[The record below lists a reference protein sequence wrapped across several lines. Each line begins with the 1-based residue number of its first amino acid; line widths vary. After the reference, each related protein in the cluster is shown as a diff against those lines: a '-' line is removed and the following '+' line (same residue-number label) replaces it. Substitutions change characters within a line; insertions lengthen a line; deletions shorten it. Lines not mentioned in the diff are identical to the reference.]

1 MSNHLKLLASSG
13 GKRDTIPNFF
23 LVDGLGFNDVMSQF
37 SSIYKV
43 DDENFILL
51 TGETPQLGS
60 YSTSRPAANFY
71 RLSSSSSDGVP
82 ALVHIGC
89 LNTNGSPQ
97 IFNQQNHINGFKD
110 NALQLFY
117 NDGAGGRFRTVN
129 FWAQFDEDMKQVIG
143 GYRQNNYSTSAG
155 NGNKGKVFV
164 DPNDASK
171 KLIMDTYHFSSPG
184 YGGIFEYYENDQFKW
199 RRSIYHNGGGGGG
212 VFDIISIDSILFRP
226 SDILF
231 FYNDV
236 ATYVNRSNGTK
247 TRESK
252 WSGMQSVMSEWF
264 QHGSY
269 SYSLLPYEIIRIN
282 GSSLSRLGISPIS
295 TGANGSS
302 YFDDNEL
309 PGQNMAQ
316 DPEGNLWIVYKN
328 RIGKYNPST
337 DKFVGFY
344 EISSTA
350 TNKATF
356 RCISTSSDG
365 VVAGGFAFAHP
376 TSYQEN
382 VRRLL
387 VKLAFDGSSTMS
399 QTDIGGIGQD
409 GSNYTSYESAG
420 ISITWTDVD
429 QSNTWNTSSRSSLG
443 GSTSTS
449 TTADLK
455 TAMENA
461 GQTSF
466 PLLFS
471 NSKLLD

>member
-1 MSNHLKLLASSG
+1 VSNHLKLLASSG

-51 TGETPQLGS
+51 TGATPTLGS
-60 YSTSRPAANFY
+60 YGTLRPAANFY
-71 RLSSSSSDGVP
+71 RLTSSSSDGVP
-82 ALVHIGC
+82 ALSHIGC
-89 LNTNGSPQ
+89 LDTTRAPQ
-97 IFNQQNHINGFKD
+97 IFNQQNHINGFRD

-117 NDGAGGRFRTVN
+117 NDGAGSRFRTVN
-129 FWAQFDEDMKQVIG
+129 FWAQFDEDMKHVIG
-143 GYRQNNYSTSAG
+143 GHKQNSYSTSAG
-155 NGNKGKVFV
+155 NSNKGKVFV

-171 KLIMDTYHFSSPG
+171 KLIIDTYHFSSPG

-212 VFDIISIDSILFRP
+212 TFDIISIDSILFRP
-226 SDILF
+226 SDIVF

-236 ATYVNRSNGTK
+236 ATIVYRSNGSK
-247 TRESK
+247 SYESK
-252 WSGMQSVMSEWF
+252 WNGMRSVMSEWF
-264 QHGSY
+264 RNGSY
-269 SYSLLPYEIIRIN
+269 SYSLISGEIVRIN
-282 GSSLSRLGISPIS
+282 GSSLSRLGIGPIS
-295 TGANGSS
+295 SGANGSS
-302 YFDDNEL
+302 SFRDNEV
-309 PGQNMAQ
+309 PGQHMAQ
-316 DPEGNLWIVYKN
+316 DPEGNLWIVYEN

-337 DKFVGFY
+337 DRFVGFY

-350 TNKATF
+350 NNKATF

-365 VVAGGFAFAHP
+365 VVAGGLAFAHP
-376 TSYQEN
+376 TSSTEN

-409 GSNYTSYESAG
+409 GSNHSVYESAG

-429 QSNTWNTSSRSSLG
+429 QSNTWNTSSRSGLS
-443 GSTSTS
+443 GSTVTS